1 MALED
6 SSAGRLIGAL
16 VSPVKTFRSIA
27 ERPTWGLALLVLMLV
42 GTVTGVLANKRIDPN
57 DMRQMIEQRMEKQ
70 SGQKPSAEQVDQ
82 AVGMGQKWGSIVVWF
97 APIFSIGANLLM
109 ALLFWLAFRFAAASS
124 LSYKTSFSVLL
135 HAFMPWLIA
144 GLLTLPVILSREH
157 IGLQEAQQGLLA
169 SNLARFAPE
178 GAGGGLKALLGSLD
192 FFSLW
197 TIVLL
202 ILGYRTAAKSSTGA
216 AAGIVLLLWLLY
228 VGLKVGLGAL
238 FG

>member
-16 VSPVKTFRSIA
+16 FSPVKTFRSIA
-27 ERPTWGLALLVLMLV
+27 ERPTWGLALVALMLV

-70 SGQKPSAEQVDQ
+70 GQKPTPEQLDQ

-144 GLLTLPVILSREH
+144 GLLTLPVILSRQQ
-157 IGLQEAQQGLLA
+157 IALKEAQQGLLA
-169 SNLARFAPE
+169 SNLAAFAPE
-178 GAGGGLKALLGSLD
+178 GAG
-192 FFSLW
+192 
-197 TIVLL
+197 
-202 ILGYRTAAKSSTGA
+202 AA
-216 AAGIVLLLWLLY
+216 
-228 VGLKVGLGAL
+228 
-238 FG
+238 